1 MFDVSDIL
9 KHDTEVL
16 NKEILLDIDKIEY
29 DYNEITFKSPLIFKG
44 NFHNINKILTVE
56 GKVDICFDVNCY
68 LCNEIFEYSQTIDIK
83 EVFRQSPEDDEYEIL
98 SGKIDLNKA
107 IIDNIILQLPTQLV
121 CKQECKGICQVCG
134 KNKNIEKCDCNY
146 TKIDPRLEKLKDLL

>member
-9 KHDTEVL
+9 KHDIEIL
-16 NKEILLDIDKIEY
+16 DKEILLDIEKIEY
-29 DYNEITFKSPLIFKG
+29 DYNEIIFKNPLVFKG

-56 GKVDICFDVNCY
+56 GMIEMTFDVNCY
-68 LCNEIFEYSQTIDIK
+68 LCNEIYEYSQIIDIN
-83 EVFRQSPEDDEYEIL
+83 EIFRQSPEDDEYEIL

-107 IIDNIILQLPTQLV
+107 IIDNIILQLPTQFI
-121 CKQECKGICQVCG
+121 CREGCKGICQVCG
-134 KNKNIEKCDCNY
+134 KNKNIENCDCSY

>member
-29 DYNEITFKSPLIFKG
+29 DYNEIVFKSPLVFKG

-56 GKVDICFDVNCY
+56 GTVDIVFDVSCY

-83 EVFRQSPEDDEYEIL
+83 EVFRQSPEEDEYEIL

-121 CKQECKGICQVCG
+121 CREDCKGICQVCG
-134 KNKNIEKCDCNY
+134 KNKNIENCDCNY
-146 TKIDPRLEKLKDLL
+146 AKIDPRLEKLKDLL

>member
-29 DYNEITFKSPLIFKG
+29 DYNEITFKNPLMFKG

-56 GKVDICFDVNCY
+56 GIVNIQFNINCY
-68 LCNEIFEYSQTIDIK
+68 LCNEIFEYSQTINIK
-83 EVFRQSPEDDEYEIL
+83 EVFRQSPQDDEYEIL

-107 IIDNIILQLPTQLV
+107 VIDNIILQLPTQLV
-121 CKQECKGICQVCG
+121 CMQECRGICQVCG
-134 KNKNIEKCDCNY
+134 KNKNIEKCNCDDK
-146 TKIDPRLEKLKDLL
+146 KIDPRLEKLKDLL